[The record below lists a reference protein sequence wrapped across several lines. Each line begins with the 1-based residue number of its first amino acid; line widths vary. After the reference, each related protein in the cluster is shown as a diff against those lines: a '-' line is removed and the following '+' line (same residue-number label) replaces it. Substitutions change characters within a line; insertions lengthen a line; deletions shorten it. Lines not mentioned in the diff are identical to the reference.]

1 MLLMRCGRSDRRWA
15 WLRLQPEASGF
26 LTNMPPPRLNPDQA
40 GRLGA
45 IFDAGSAPERLAT
58 GFRFVEGPSWHA
70 AEEVLYFS
78 DIIGNAQYRWHE
90 RDGVSTFRA
99 PSFMANGTTWDPQGR
114 LLVCEHAGSR
124 VSRVDLAGNYEILAS
139 HFEGKQ
145 LNSPNDIVVRS
156 DGGIYFT
163 DPPYGR
169 NATHG
174 VLREQELDFQ
184 GVYRLDPETWKLTL
198 LVDDFAGPN
207 GLCFSVDESRL
218 FVNDTVRQHIR
229 VFEVAANGAIRNG
242 RLFAETG
249 GSEPGVADGMKFDR
263 AGHLYCCG
271 SGGIH
276 VFDPDGERLGI
287 LRLPEPP
294 ANFTWGGA
302 DMQDLLITARQS
314 LYRLRVNIPGH
325 CPFVPGLTSPARI
338 EVS

>member
-1 MLLMRCGRSDRRWA
+1 
-15 WLRLQPEASGF
+15 
-26 LTNMPPPRLNPDQA
+26 MPNADQTD
-40 GRLGA
+40 RLGA
-45 IFDAGSAPERLAT
+45 IVDPGSEVQRLAT

-70 AEEVLYFS
+70 AEEALYFS

-99 PSFMANGTTWDPQGR
+99 PSFMANGTAWDLQGR
-114 LLVCEHAGSR
+114 LLLCEHAGSR

-156 DGGIYFT
+156 DGCIYFT

-174 VLREQELDFQ
+174 VLREQELGFQ
-184 GVYRLDPETWKLTL
+184 GVYRLDPESLELTL

-207 GLCFSVDESRL
+207 GLCFSVDESLL
-218 FVNDTVRQHIR
+218 FINDTVRQHIR
-229 VFEVAANGAIRNG
+229 AFDVAPDGTLGHG
-242 RLFAETG
+242 RLWAETG
-249 GSEPGVADGMKFDR
+249 GSEPGVADGMKVDQ

-276 VFDPDGERLGI
+276 VFDPDGERVGI
-287 LRLPEPP
+287 IRVPEVP

-302 DMQDLLITARQS
+302 GLRDLLITARQS
-314 LYRLRVNIPGH
+314 LYRLRVRIPGH
-325 CPFVPGLTSPARI
+325 CPWVPGLSVPAITR
-338 EVS
+338 ES

>member
-1 MLLMRCGRSDRRWA
+1 
-15 WLRLQPEASGF
+15 
-26 LTNMPPPRLNPDQA
+26 MPPAALNPDHA
-40 GRLGA
+40 ERLGT
-45 IFDAGSAPERLAT
+45 IVDAGSTPEQLAT

-70 AEEVLYFS
+70 TEAALYFS

-90 RDGVSTFRA
+90 GDGVSTFRA

-124 VSRVDLAGNYEILAS
+124 VSRVDLAGNYEILVS
-139 HFEGKQ
+139 HFDGKQ
-145 LNSPNDIVVRS
+145 LNSPNDIVVKS
-156 DGGIYFT
+156 DGCIHFT

-184 GVYRLDPETWKLTL
+184 GVYRLDPETRELTL

-218 FVNDTVRQHIR
+218 FINDTVRQHIR
-229 VFEVAANGAIRNG
+229 VFEVAADGSLLNG

-249 GSEPGVADGMKFDR
+249 GSEPGVADGMKFDQ

-276 VFDPDGERLGI
+276 VFDAEGKRLGI
-287 LRLPEPP
+287 IRLPEPP

-302 DMQDLLITARQS
+302 DLHDLLITARQS
-314 LYRLRVNIPGH
+314 LYRLRVKIPGH
-325 CPFVPGLTSPARI
+325 CPFVPGLTTPANKK
-338 EVS
+338 EM

>member
-1 MLLMRCGRSDRRWA
+1 
-15 WLRLQPEASGF
+15 
-26 LTNMPPPRLNPDQA
+26 MPAPTLNSDQA

-45 IFDAGSAPERLAT
+45 IVDAGHAPERLAT

-70 AEEVLYFS
+70 AEEALYFS
-78 DIIGNAQYRWHE
+78 DIIGNAQYRWHAD
-90 RDGVSTFRA
+90 DGVSTFRA

-124 VSRVDLAGNYEILAS
+124 VSRVDLAGNYEILVS
-139 HFEGKQ
+139 HFDGKQ
-145 LNSPNDIVVRS
+145 LNSPNDIVVKS

-184 GVYRLDPETWKLTL
+184 GVYRLDPETRELTL

-207 GLCFSVDESRL
+207 GLCFSVDEAHL

-229 VFEVAANGAIRNG
+229 VFEVAADGSLRNG

-276 VFDPDGERLGI
+276 VFDAEGERLGI
-287 LRLPEPP
+287 IRLPEPP

-302 DMQDLLITARQS
+302 DLQDLLITARQS
-314 LYRLRVNIPGH
+314 IYRLRVRIPGH
-325 CPFVPGLTSPARI
+325 CPFVPGLIVPANKK
-338 EVS
+338 EM